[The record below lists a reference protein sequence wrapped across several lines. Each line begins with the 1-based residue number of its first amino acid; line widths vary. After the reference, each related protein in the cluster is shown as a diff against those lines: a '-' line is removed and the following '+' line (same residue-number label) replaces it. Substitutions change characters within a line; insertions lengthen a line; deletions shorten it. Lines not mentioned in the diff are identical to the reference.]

1 MSKQLETQRTA
12 MIEVISF
19 LFFTLFAMIVAFFT
33 SAKVFAAPNELGG
46 ARQRHDAGAI
56 VQPAPDVDIAPRG
69 LSF

>member
-1 MSKQLETQRTA
+1 MQKHLETQRTA

-33 SAKVFAAPNELGG
+33 SAKVFATPIDLGG
-46 ARQRHDAGAI
+46 VRQRHDAGAI
-56 VQPAPDVDIAPRG
+56 VLPAADVDGAPRG

>member
-1 MSKQLETQRTA
+1 MQKHLKTQRTA

-33 SAKVFAAPNELGG
+33 SARVFATPVELGS
-46 ARQRHDAGAI
+46 AGGRSNAVGV
-56 VQPAPDVDIAPRG
+56 VQPAPDADVAPRS